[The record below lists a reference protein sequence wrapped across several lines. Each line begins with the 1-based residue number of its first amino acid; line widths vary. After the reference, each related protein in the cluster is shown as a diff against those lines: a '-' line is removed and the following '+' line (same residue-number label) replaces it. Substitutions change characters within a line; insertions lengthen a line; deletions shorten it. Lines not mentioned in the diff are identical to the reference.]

1 MRMER
6 LSMDRARRGGSDR
19 ARRRCAAGPA
29 DFRKHGFT
37 LLEVLIAV
45 SLLALLVLLAMGTLR
60 TAVRATH
67 SGEALIQR
75 TDRLRT
81 AQEFL
86 RRQLSHALPL
96 PFEKFEDVGENRLFV
111 AERDALRFVAPMPG
125 FLARGGPHVQW
136 LVFTRGREGG
146 LQLEFDHAQL
156 NGYDPDNPK
165 GDSEREPVVLIDGI
179 REGRFE
185 FRSLDENGELGEWD
199 SSWDDPQRMP
209 LMVRLKLEFDPESR
223 QRWPALEIP
232 LRTAGFS
239 AMTPGAGALRQLGPD
254 GRPSF
259 GPTPVDP
266 PPPPPGGGP

>member
-1 MRMER
+1 
-6 LSMDRARRGGSDR
+6 
-19 ARRRCAAGPA
+19 
-29 DFRKHGFT
+29 
-37 LLEVLIAV
+37 
-45 SLLALLVLLAMGTLR
+45 
-60 TAVRATH
+60 
-67 SGEALIQR
+67 
-75 TDRLRT
+75 
-81 AQEFL
+81 
-86 RRQLSHALPL
+86 
-96 PFEKFEDVGENRLFV
+96 
-111 AERDALRFVAPMPG
+111 
-125 FLARGGPHVQW
+125 
-136 LVFTRGREGG
+136 
-146 LQLEFDHAQL
+146 
-156 NGYDPDNPK
+156 
-165 GDSEREPVVLIDGI
+165 VLIDGI

-223 QRWPALEIP
+223 RRWPALEIP